1 MGYQCVEYDVTDG
14 VATLSI
20 NRPPMNVL
28 DIPTMREMNLVLD
41 DVRQSQNTL
50 RVLVITHKGDKA
62 FSTGVDVR
70 DHTPEKMDEMIE
82 VFHGIF
88 RRMVTL
94 DLPTLGVVN
103 GYALGGGMEVAIFCD
118 LVIASEKSVF
128 GQPEIKVGVYP
139 SMVVAWLPRIIGS
152 KKAYE
157 MIFTGDSI
165 TAKEAERIGLI
176 NLVAPTEGFQEAVQT
191 FITTRIVV
199 HSPVVLK
206 WAKKAV
212 LAGCGVDFEKALR
225 NSEIIY
231 KEALMKTHDAVEGL
245 EAFMQK
251 RQPVWKGA

>member
-1 MGYQCVEYDVTDG
+1 MNYECVEYLVKDG

-28 DIPTMREMNLVLD
+28 DIPTMKEMNAVFD
-41 DVRQSQNTL
+41 DVARSQNKL
-50 RVLVITHKGDKA
+50 GLLVITHAGEKA

-88 RRMVTL
+88 RRMITL

-103 GYALGGGMEVAIFCD
+103 GYALGGGMEVAVFCD
-118 LVIASEKSVF
+118 LVVASEKSVF

-157 MIFTGDSI
+157 IILAGDTI

-176 NLVAPTEGFQEAVQT
+176 NVALPADGFQEAVEAFT
-191 FITTRIVV
+191 KRITSQ
-199 HSPVVLK
+199 SPVVLK

-212 LAGCGVDFEKALR
+212 LAGYGVDFERALR

-251 RQPVWKGA
+251 RQPVWKGE